1 MMNPVRARTT
11 TFRKR
16 AFFAS
21 ILLLFVGVLGSCG
34 DPNSSPPGEV
44 GGIETW
50 TVAEEPSV
58 VIGGADEREE
68 YVLHRVVTATRLSDG
83 RIVIANGGSEEL
95 KYFDAQGRHLFNAG
109 GRGDG
114 PGELRLLSHMARL
127 PGDSI
132 LVLSLR
138 PGLTHFG
145 PDGEYVA
152 SRPLVLTEIGDQRCR
167 MSESN
172 WFVQSDGS
180 IVTAL
185 TEAGRPGCPESA
197 ENPRRLSS
205 LVGRYSPERDRFDT
219 LALVPGPEY
228 DGMFPRVHGGDI
240 SLAMTSGMVYV
251 GDTGSDGILVFDLR
265 GGGRSVH
272 RVPFEP
278 VRIPPEAK
286 EGQPPPPP
294 PGRNV
299 LTPESYDYPEW
310 YPRFGRILAAPGGR
324 LWVMAYPATKE
335 PHGAGS
341 LIRHFAFRVEEGG
354 ARWKVLDSDG
364 APIAEIRTPPGFFA
378 VEVGDDHI
386 LGLSKD
392 EFDRQSVQLYRLMR

>member
-294 PGRNV
+294 PGRNGPDPRV
-299 LTPESYDYPEW
+299 LRLPGVVSSLRPHSRRSRGAPLGDGLSGDEGAAWGGLSHPSL
-310 YPRFGRILAAPGGR
+310 RFQGGGR
-324 LWVMAYPATKE
+324 RRALE
-335 PHGAGS
+335 GS
-341 LIRHFAFRVEEGG
+341 RLGRRAHRG
-354 ARWKVLDSDG
+354 DSDASRLLRG
-364 APIAEIRTPPGFFA
+364 GGGRRPHSRS
-378 VEVGDDHI
+378 VEG
-386 LGLSKD
+386 
-392 EFDRQSVQLYRLMR
+392 